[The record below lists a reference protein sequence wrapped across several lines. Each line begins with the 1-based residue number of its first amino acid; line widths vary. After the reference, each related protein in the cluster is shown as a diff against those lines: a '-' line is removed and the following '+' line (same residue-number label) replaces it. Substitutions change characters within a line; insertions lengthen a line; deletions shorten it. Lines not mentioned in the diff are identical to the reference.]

1 MGGDDMLKNR
11 FVCSNKEMI
20 INKIEDMMIRDY
32 PVKSIW
38 GINLYRSGIHFQ
50 ECGEIIKGFY
60 LDEGEDETIHG
71 SPIRVCFFG
80 KFIEDAGNLFFDV
93 YIYPNIFEAV
103 FFIFAFVFAC
113 VYGGIAGFMVASLVL
128 FFFAKG
134 YYDMMND
141 TYRILDRIF
150 K

>member
-1 MGGDDMLKNR
+1 MLKNR

-20 INKIEDMMIRDY
+20 INKIEEMMIRDY
-32 PVKSIW
+32 PTKSIW

-50 ECGEIIKGFY
+50 ECSETIKGFY

-71 SPIRVCFFG
+71 SPIRVCFSG
-80 KFIEDAGNLFFDV
+80 EFIEDAGNLFFDV
-93 YIYPNIFEAV
+93 YIYPNIFEAMFLIV
-103 FFIFAFVFAC
+103 AFVFAC
-113 VYGGIAGFMVASLVL
+113 VYGGIAGLIIASFVL

-141 TYRILDRIF
+141 TFNILNRIF